1 MNNKDGQRMTTE
13 RMTYCMGCMKA
24 FPKGKDKRSTCPLCG
39 FSLESYDRAPRCIRL
54 GSILKERYLIGR
66 VLGEGSF
73 GITYIGRDM
82 LLDQIVAIKEYFPIN
97 HVSRDMLEEES
108 DTGNTVYVYAG
119 DEDESYKNG
128 LEKFYNEAKI
138 LAKFHGIAGVVSV
151 INFFYANGTAYLVME
166 YVDGITLKEYIKEH
180 GPIAGERVL
189 QMIHPV
195 IKALSAI
202 HKTGII
208 HRDISPENIMV
219 TADLEVK
226 IIDFG
231 TAKYINN
238 QKSQT
243 LSVVLKPGYA
253 PPEQY
258 STTSKQGAF
267 TDVYALASTF
277 YYVLTGKKIPAA
289 PDRLVNEDF
298 VPLEDYDF
306 LGEQYAGLT
315 LVLKDALRTSV
326 KKRIQT
332 MEEFASRLKS
342 FHSSITGQ
350 KSDSSFVHSEERTVL
365 DEGDGKKRDN
375 KKIESSKKITRI
387 YPYLEGKTDPIYGY
401 RYYIPLNTMVTV
413 GRSKESNIVINM
425 GVIGRKHLEVFYDT
439 DSGLFFLMDN
449 HSVNHT
455 YINNK
460 LCEPE
465 VIYPVK
471 PGSYLRLAGN
481 SCVFQLGVVNE
492 EYRG

>member
-1 MNNKDGQRMTTE
+1 MSGSTLNGIK
-13 RMTYCMGCMKA
+13 KA
-24 FPKGKDKRSTCPLCG
+24 YG
-39 FSLESYDRAPRCIRL
+39 
-54 GSILKERYLIGR
+54 GR
-66 VLGEGSF
+66 IEYS
-73 GITYIGRDM
+73 
-82 LLDQIVAIKEYFPIN
+82 VAY
-97 HVSRDMLEEES
+97 
-108 DTGNTVYVYAG
+108 
-119 DEDESYKNG
+119 
-128 LEKFYNEAKI
+128 
-138 LAKFHGIAGVVSV
+138 
-151 INFFYANGTAYLVME
+151 
-166 YVDGITLKEYIKEH
+166 
-180 GPIAGERVL
+180 
-189 QMIHPV
+189 
-195 IKALSAI
+195 
-202 HKTGII
+202 GII
-208 HRDISPENIMV
+208 LQAAESLGKIHEEGNIFHRDISPENIMV

>member
-1 MNNKDGQRMTTE
+1 
-13 RMTYCMGCMKA
+13 
-24 FPKGKDKRSTCPLCG
+24 
-39 FSLESYDRAPRCIRL
+39 
-54 GSILKERYLIGR
+54 
-66 VLGEGSF
+66 
-73 GITYIGRDM
+73 
-82 LLDQIVAIKEYFPIN
+82 
-97 HVSRDMLEEES
+97 
-108 DTGNTVYVYAG
+108 
-119 DEDESYKNG
+119 
-128 LEKFYNEAKI
+128 
-138 LAKFHGIAGVVSV
+138 
-151 INFFYANGTAYLVME
+151 
-166 YVDGITLKEYIKEH
+166 
-180 GPIAGERVL
+180 
-189 QMIHPV
+189 
-195 IKALSAI
+195 
-202 HKTGII
+202 
-208 HRDISPENIMV
+208 MV

-350 KSDSSFVHSEERTVL
+350 KSDSSFVH
-365 DEGDGKKRDN
+365 
-375 KKIESSKKITRI
+375 
-387 YPYLEGKTDPIYGY
+387 
-401 RYYIPLNTMVTV
+401 
-413 GRSKESNIVINM
+413 
-425 GVIGRKHLEVFYDT
+425 
-439 DSGLFFLMDN
+439 
-449 HSVNHT
+449 
-455 YINNK
+455 
-460 LCEPE
+460 
-465 VIYPVK
+465 
-471 PGSYLRLAGN
+471 
-481 SCVFQLGVVNE
+481 
-492 EYRG
+492 

>member
-1 MNNKDGQRMTTE
+1 MTSENVTIKKEYCPNCFNAIGSMRPCPYCGNEQFDRKNPLALPVNVVLKNRYVVGRM
-13 RMTYCMGCMKA
+13 
-24 FPKGKDKRSTCPLCG
+24 
-39 FSLESYDRAPRCIRL
+39 L
-54 GSILKERYLIGR
+54 GAG
-66 VLGEGSF
+66 GF
-73 GITYIGRDM
+73 GITYKCYDLKERKIC
-82 LLDQIVAIKEYFPIN
+82 AIKEYAPSTSATRLSDSLTLTATS
-97 HVSRDMLEEES
+97 VSRQEIFEH
-108 DTGNTVYVYAG
+108 GR
-119 DEDESYKNG
+119 
-128 LEKFYNEAKI
+128 EKFLGEAATLSQLQDIPDVVKI
-138 LAKFHGIAGVVSV
+138 WDCFEM
-151 INFFYANGTAYLVME
+151 NGTAYFVME
-166 YVDGITLKEYIKEH
+166 FLSGSTLNGIKKAYGGRIEYSV
-180 GPIAGERVL
+180 AY
-189 QMIHPV
+189 
-195 IKALSAI
+195 
-202 HKTGII
+202 GII
-208 HRDISPENIMV
+208 LQAAESLGKIHEEGNIFHRDISPENIMV

-289 PDRLVNEDF
+289 PDRLVNED
-298 VPLEDYDF
+298 
-306 LGEQYAGLT
+306 
-315 LVLKDALRTSV
+315 
-326 KKRIQT
+326 
-332 MEEFASRLKS
+332 
-342 FHSSITGQ
+342 
-350 KSDSSFVHSEERTVL
+350 FVHSEERTVL

>member
-1 MNNKDGQRMTTE
+1 M
-13 RMTYCMGCMKA
+13 
-24 FPKGKDKRSTCPLCG
+24 
-39 FSLESYDRAPRCIRL
+39 
-54 GSILKERYLIGR
+54 
-66 VLGEGSF
+66 
-73 GITYIGRDM
+73 
-82 LLDQIVAIKEYFPIN
+82 
-97 HVSRDMLEEES
+97 
-108 DTGNTVYVYAG
+108 
-119 DEDESYKNG
+119 
-128 LEKFYNEAKI
+128 
-138 LAKFHGIAGVVSV
+138 
-151 INFFYANGTAYLVME
+151 
-166 YVDGITLKEYIKEH
+166 
-180 GPIAGERVL
+180 
-189 QMIHPV
+189 
-195 IKALSAI
+195 
-202 HKTGII
+202 
-208 HRDISPENIMV
+208 
-219 TADLEVK
+219 
-226 IIDFG
+226 
-231 TAKYINN
+231 
-238 QKSQT
+238 
-243 LSVVLKPGYA
+243 VVLKPGYA

-471 PGSYLRLAGN
+471 PGSYLRVAGN

>member
-1 MNNKDGQRMTTE
+1 MSRQE
-13 RMTYCMGCMKA
+13 I
-24 FPKGKDKRSTCPLCG
+24 F
-39 FSLESYDRAPRCIRL
+39 EH
-54 GSILKERYLIGR
+54 GR
-66 VLGEGSF
+66 EKFLGEAATLSQLQD
-73 GITYIGRDM
+73 IPD
-82 LLDQIVAIKEYFPIN
+82 V
-97 HVSRDMLEEES
+97 V
-108 DTGNTVYVYAG
+108 
-119 DEDESYKNG
+119 
-128 LEKFYNEAKI
+128 KI
-138 LAKFHGIAGVVSV
+138 WDCFEM
-151 INFFYANGTAYLVME
+151 NGTAYFVME
-166 YVDGITLKEYIKEH
+166 FLSGSTLNGIKKAYGGRIEYSV
-180 GPIAGERVL
+180 AY
-189 QMIHPV
+189 
-195 IKALSAI
+195 
-202 HKTGII
+202 GII
-208 HRDISPENIMV
+208 LQAAESLGKIHEEGNIFHRDISPENIMV
-219 TADLEVK
+219 TADIEVK

>member
-1 MNNKDGQRMTTE
+1 MKSENVTIKKEYCPNCFNAIGSMRPCPYCGNEQFDRKNPLALPVNVVLKNRYVVGRM
-13 RMTYCMGCMKA
+13 
-24 FPKGKDKRSTCPLCG
+24 
-39 FSLESYDRAPRCIRL
+39 L
-54 GSILKERYLIGR
+54 GAG
-66 VLGEGSF
+66 GF
-73 GITYIGRDM
+73 GITYKCYDLKERKIC
-82 LLDQIVAIKEYFPIN
+82 AIKEYAPSTSATRLSDSLTLTATS
-97 HVSRDMLEEES
+97 VSRQEIFEH
-108 DTGNTVYVYAG
+108 GR
-119 DEDESYKNG
+119 
-128 LEKFYNEAKI
+128 EKFLGEAATLSKLQDIPDVVKI
-138 LAKFHGIAGVVSV
+138 WDCFEM
-151 INFFYANGTAYLVME
+151 NGTAYFVME
-166 YVDGITLKEYIKEH
+166 FLSGSTLNGIKKAYGGRIEYSV
-180 GPIAGERVL
+180 AY
-189 QMIHPV
+189 
-195 IKALSAI
+195 
-202 HKTGII
+202 GII
-208 HRDISPENIMV
+208 LQAAESLGKIHEEGNIFHRDISPENIMV

-277 YYVLTGKKIPAA
+277 YYVITGKKIPAA

-375 KKIESSKKITRI
+375 KKSESPKKITRI

-471 PGSYLRLAGN
+471 PGNYLRLAGN

>member
-1 MNNKDGQRMTTE
+1 M
-13 RMTYCMGCMKA
+13 
-24 FPKGKDKRSTCPLCG
+24 
-39 FSLESYDRAPRCIRL
+39 
-54 GSILKERYLIGR
+54 IG
-66 VLGEGSF
+66 VGGF
-73 GITYIGRDM
+73 GITYIGWN
-82 LLDQIVAIKEYFPIN
+82 LFLCTKVCIKEYFPKGVAFRPEN
-97 HVSRDMLEEES
+97 H
-108 DTGNTVYVYAG
+108 TGSHSYGYTQYSVDVYTEHKDKSMTAYMG
-119 DEDESYKNG
+119 G
-128 LEKFYNEAKI
+128 LKTYIKEAEN
-138 LAKFHGIAGVVSV
+138 LAKFYTMPGIVSV
-151 INFFYANGTAYLVME
+151 RDFFYGNRTAYIVME
-166 YVDGITLKEYIKEH
+166 YLQGITLKQYARNSGGKLKPELLFS
-180 GPIAGERVL
+180 VL
-189 QMIHPV
+189 RDV
-195 IKALSAI
+195 FSAMNTV
-202 HKTGII
+202 HKSGII

>member
-1 MNNKDGQRMTTE
+1 MKSENVTIKKEYCPNCFNAIGSMRPCPYCGNEQFDRKNPLALPVNVVLKNRYVVGRM
-13 RMTYCMGCMKA
+13 
-24 FPKGKDKRSTCPLCG
+24 
-39 FSLESYDRAPRCIRL
+39 L
-54 GSILKERYLIGR
+54 GAG
-66 VLGEGSF
+66 GF
-73 GITYIGRDM
+73 GITYKCYDLKERKIC
-82 LLDQIVAIKEYFPIN
+82 AIKEYAPSTSATRLSDSLTLTATS
-97 HVSRDMLEEES
+97 VSRQEIFEH
-108 DTGNTVYVYAG
+108 GR
-119 DEDESYKNG
+119 
-128 LEKFYNEAKI
+128 EKFLGEAATLSQLQDIPDVVKI
-138 LAKFHGIAGVVSV
+138 WDCFEM
-151 INFFYANGTAYLVME
+151 NGTAYFVME
-166 YVDGITLKEYIKEH
+166 FLSGSTLNGIKKAYGGRIEYSV
-180 GPIAGERVL
+180 AY
-189 QMIHPV
+189 
-195 IKALSAI
+195 
-202 HKTGII
+202 GII
-208 HRDISPENIMV
+208 LQAAESLGKIHEEGNIFHRDISPENIMV

-267 TDVYALASTF
+267 TDVYALAST
-277 YYVLTGKKIPAA
+277 L
-289 PDRLVNEDF
+289 
-298 VPLEDYDF
+298 
-306 LGEQYAGLT
+306 
-315 LVLKDALRTSV
+315 
-326 KKRIQT
+326 
-332 MEEFASRLKS
+332 
-342 FHSSITGQ
+342 
-350 KSDSSFVHSEERTVL
+350 ERTVL

>member
-1 MNNKDGQRMTTE
+1 MSLKNRYVVGRM
-13 RMTYCMGCMKA
+13 
-24 FPKGKDKRSTCPLCG
+24 
-39 FSLESYDRAPRCIRL
+39 L
-54 GSILKERYLIGR
+54 GAG
-66 VLGEGSF
+66 GF
-73 GITYIGRDM
+73 GITYKCYDLKERKIC
-82 LLDQIVAIKEYFPIN
+82 AIKEYAPSTSATRLSDSLTLTATS
-97 HVSRDMLEEES
+97 VSRQEIFEH
-108 DTGNTVYVYAG
+108 GR
-119 DEDESYKNG
+119 
-128 LEKFYNEAKI
+128 EKFLGEAATLSQLQDIPDVVKI
-138 LAKFHGIAGVVSV
+138 WDCFEM
-151 INFFYANGTAYLVME
+151 NGTAYFVME
-166 YVDGITLKEYIKEH
+166 FLSGSTLNGIK
-180 GPIAGERVL
+180 
-189 QMIHPV
+189 
-195 IKALSAI
+195 KAY
-202 HKTGII
+202 GII
-208 HRDISPENIMV
+208 LQAAESLGKIHEEGNIFHRDISPENIMV

-350 KSDSSFVHSEERTVL
+350 KSDSS
-365 DEGDGKKRDN
+365 
-375 KKIESSKKITRI
+375 
-387 YPYLEGKTDPIYGY
+387 
-401 RYYIPLNTMVTV
+401 LNTMVTV